1 MTGLR
6 TWFEGRSLRERR
18 LLLVMGA
25 LAVLTLIWAVVIRPV
40 GDGLSSARERHASAV
55 TRLGETEATV
65 ALLRAAQRSRPAPLT
80 GALADIV
87 RVQADMAGFSLTS
100 LDQDGTDR
108 VRIAIPSARP
118 GALTAWLAKLER
130 GGILVDSVTMTDKGD
145 RTVSVTMTLK
155 ARAA

>member
-6 TWFEGRSLRERR
+6 TWFQGRSLRERR
-18 LLLVMGA
+18 LLLVMAA
-25 LAVLTLIWAVVIRPV
+25 LAVLTLIWAAVIRPI

-65 ALLRAAQRSRPAPLT
+65 AMLRTAQRSRPAPLT

-100 LDQDGTDR
+100 LDQDGADR

-130 GGILVDSVTMTDKGD
+130 GGILVDAVTMTNKGD

>member
-100 LDQDGTDR
+100 LDQDGADR

>member
-6 TWFEGRSLRERR
+6 TWFQGRSLRERR
-18 LLLVMGA
+18 LLLVMAA
-25 LAVLTLIWAVVIRPV
+25 LAVLTLIWAAVIRPI

-65 ALLRAAQRSRPAPLT
+65 AMLRTAQRSRPAPLT

-100 LDQDGTDR
+100 LDQDGADR

-130 GGILVDSVTMTDKGD
+130 GGILVDAVTMTNKGD
-145 RTVSVTMTLK
+145 RTVSVTMTLN